1 MNPKNMNLVFEVFEM
16 HHEVIPLVVFDD
28 DPFKILISTLLSSR
42 TNDDTTLISSQ
53 RLFEIAPNCKKLAT
67 LNTDAIEKLIYP
79 VGFYKT
85 KAIQI
90 KELSRQLVENHG
102 SQVPNDFDS
111 LIKLPGVGRKTAN
124 LVLSRAFGVKAISV
138 DTHAHRIS
146 NLLGWVNTPSPAETE
161 LELMKI
167 IPKNYWP
174 DINRLFVGIG
184 RKYKGKKLS
193 EFLKREGLI

>member
-1 MNPKNMNLVFEVFEM
+1 MHKVFEVFEI

-28 DPFKILISTLLSSR
+28 DPYKILISTLLSSR
-42 TNDDTTLISSQ
+42 TNDDTTLISAQ
-53 RLFEIAPNCKKLAT
+53 RLFEKAANPQQLAA
-67 LNTDAIEKLIYP
+67 LNPEDIEKLIYP

-85 KAIQI
+85 KAKQVR
-90 KELSRQLVENHG
+90 ELAAILTRIYG
-102 SQVPNDFDS
+102 GKVPNNFDL

-146 NLLGWVNTPSPAETE
+146 NLLGWVTTKTPEQTE
-161 LELMKI
+161 RELMKI
-167 IPKNYWP
+167 IPTNYWP

-184 RKYKGKKLS
+184 RKYKGKKLI
-193 EFLKREGLI
+193 EFLERERLI

>member
-1 MNPKNMNLVFEVFEM
+1 MNKVFEVFEKY
-16 HHEVIPLVVFDD
+16 HEVIPLVVFDD

-42 TNDDTTLISSQ
+42 TNDDTTLISAQ
-53 RLFEIAPNCKKLAT
+53 RLFEVAQNCQKLAN
-67 LNTDAIEKLIYP
+67 LSPVEIEKLIYP

-85 KAIQI
+85 KAKQIQ
-90 KELSRQLVENHG
+90 ELAVKLIEFHNG
-102 SQVPNDFDS
+102 QVPRNFDS

-124 LVLSRAFGVKAISV
+124 LVLSRAFGIKAISV

-146 NLLGWVNTPSPAETE
+146 NLLGWVATKTPEQTE
-161 LELMKI
+161 EELMKI

-184 RKYKGKKLS
+184 RKYKGKKLI
-193 EFLKREGLI
+193 EFLERERLI